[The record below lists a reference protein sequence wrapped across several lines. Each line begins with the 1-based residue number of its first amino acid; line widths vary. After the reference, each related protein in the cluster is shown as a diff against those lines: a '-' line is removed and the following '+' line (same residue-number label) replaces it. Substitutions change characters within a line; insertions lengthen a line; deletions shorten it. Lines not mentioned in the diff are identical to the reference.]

1 MKLSR
6 LATQKSPTHYDGV
19 FARAQK
25 GGVVSR
31 NFQMCRPEQETAV
44 NICQRLKACR
54 PRTVNGDNN
63 EWVEKKGE
71 REQPHPSLIHR
82 LCWNQSSWEEE
93 TGCLNT
99 VWVTARQ
106 DLVN

>member
-1 MKLSR
+1 
-6 LATQKSPTHYDGV
+6 
-19 FARAQK
+19 
-25 GGVVSR
+25 
-31 NFQMCRPEQETAV
+31 MCRPEQETAV

>member
-6 LATQKSPTHYDGV
+6 LPTQKSPTHYDGV
-19 FARAQK
+19 LARAQK

-31 NFQMCRPEQETAV
+31 NSQMCRPEQETAV

-71 REQPHPSLIHR
+71 REQTHPSLIHR
-82 LCWNQSSWEEE
+82 LCLNQTSWVKE

-99 VWVTARQ
+99 GWVIATH